1 MATRD
6 DSDPATRVNAERHA
20 QGLTLAVIDP
30 QVLRQ
35 VAGLLGGED
44 ASARERRLAE
54 VRRELETIEVRLR
67 LDADS
72 F

>member
-1 MATRD
+1 MARTD
-6 DSDPATRVNAERHA
+6 DSDPAARVNAERHA
-20 QGLTLAVIDP
+20 QGLGPVVIDP

-54 VRRELETIEVRLR
+54 VQRELTEFEVRFR
-67 LDADS
+67 LGEELS
-72 F
+72 